1 MQDARTA
8 DLAFGLN
15 SVAIHLVRRAR
26 QADRALGVPPGQLSA
41 LSVLVFGGDRTIAE
55 LAEAEQVKSPT
66 MTRIVDGLERV
77 GLAVRQPHPQDA
89 RAVVVRA
96 TTKGRRLMDKGRRSR
111 VAVIAALLDPMPAA
125 DLSAI
130 ERAVS
135 ALTRSLAT
143 TQS

>member
-1 MQDARTA
+1 MSTPDLVDVAAR
-8 DLAFGLN
+8 LN
-15 SVAIHLVRRAR
+15 SVSIHLVRRAR
-26 QADRALGVPPGQLSA
+26 RADQALGVPPGQLSA

-96 TTKGRRLMDKGRRSR
+96 TANGRRLMDKGRRSR

>member
-1 MQDARTA
+1 M
-8 DLAFGLN
+8 
-15 SVAIHLVRRAR
+15 
-26 QADRALGVPPGQLSA
+26 
-41 LSVLVFGGDRTIAE
+41 FGGDQTIAE

-143 TQS
+143 TQSGR

>member
-55 LAEAEQVKSPT
+55 LADAEQVKSPT
-66 MTRIVDGLERV
+66 ITRIVDGLERV
-77 GLAVRQPHPQDA
+77 GLAVRQPHPGDA

-96 TTKGRRLMDKGRRSR
+96 TTKGRRLMEKGRQSR
-111 VAVIAALLDPMPAA
+111 VAVIAALLDSMPAA
-125 DLSAI
+125 DLSAT